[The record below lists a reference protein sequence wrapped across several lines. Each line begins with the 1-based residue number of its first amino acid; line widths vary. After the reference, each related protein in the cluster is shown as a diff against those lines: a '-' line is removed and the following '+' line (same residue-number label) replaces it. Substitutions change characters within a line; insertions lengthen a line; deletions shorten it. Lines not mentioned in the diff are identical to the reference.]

1 MNGPSVSL
9 PPNVTGAIR
18 GEVLISV
25 RQLVLEDSPSPSSVA
40 QEHQVP
46 ETSFIPARLA
56 YVDMVLC
63 RAENMLSKPKPL
75 GD

>member
-1 MNGPSVSL
+1 MIGPSPSL

-18 GEVLISV
+18 GEVLISF

-46 ETSFIPARLA
+46 ETVFIPSRLA
-56 YVDMVLC
+56 YVDVVLC
-63 RAENMLSKPKPL
+63 RAK
-75 GD
+75 